1 MKLWLLTL
9 AFVPLGVL
17 QAQTPTPESAS
28 TSKPGFAPLDY
39 FQANCERCHGPNGSF
54 YGPTFG
60 KNLKSD
66 AALRQI
72 VKEMCEGPGNAPLPD
87 PELEI
92 LTDFHR
98 ALRDNK
104 PFITIVSREKTEKGL
119 ILSGEALPDSRITLG
134 DEETIPVKLEGHKWS
149 VEVPAG
155 LDLSSAKLRAVKGE
169 VETIVDLAK

>member
-17 QAQTPTPESAS
+17 QAQTPAPEPAS

-98 ALRDNK
+98 ALRNNK
-104 PFITIVSREKTEKGL
+104 PYITVVSREKAV
-119 ILSGEALPDSRITLG
+119 LSGEATPDAKITLESG
-134 DEETIPVKLEGHKWS
+134 EKVVAAKLEGHKWS
-149 VEVPAG
+149 VEVPADF
-155 LDLSSAKLRAVKGE
+155 DLSSAKLRAVKGE
-169 VETIVDLAK
+169 VETVVELTKAAG